1 MFYVKSELDKGVT
14 LRTEINGEDVFT
26 VCPGC
31 GVEHMVDLAGILS
44 SGDADLHTTK
54 VYCHKC
60 SKKMARQHLGAE
72 WAEQLVREE

>member
-26 VCPGC
+26 ICPGC
-31 GVEHMVDLAGILS
+31 GVEHMVDLGEILS
-44 SGDADLHTTK
+44 SGEADLCSTQ

-60 SKKMARQHLGAE
+60 SKKRAQQHRGTK
-72 WAEQLVREE
+72 WAEQLVRQ